1 MVGSSMEEKIE
12 KVKRGIEEFN
22 KPFIGGRFIST
33 GKYMEKVSPIDGKV
47 FTTLEIGDE
56 NEIDLAVKEAKEAL
70 KIWKNFSI
78 EERKEILWN
87 LSALIEK
94 NLEELAILDSI
105 ETGRCISNFINDSI
119 PKAIKALR
127 WFIEAVDKYLGHS
140 YMPNKN
146 TISIITKEPL
156 GVVGCITPWNDPL
169 VVNVWKFAPSLLVG
183 NTVVIKP
190 AEQASLS
197 ILKVAQLT
205 KEAGLP
211 DGVFNV
217 VPGYG
222 EVAGKALAMHEEV
235 RGIFFTGS
243 SEVGKLILQYA
254 GLSNMKKVSIESG
267 GKSPFIVTRNNT
279 SERLKEIA
287 KILADNMFYNAGQIC
302 SAPSRLI
309 IDKKVREE
317 FLEYLVEYSKDYI
330 PSHPLDPK
338 TKVGALV
345 SKEQYERVK
354 GYIHIAL
361 KEGGEDVCKFELP
374 SDLPEGGFYVQP
386 HIFVNLRDDCK
397 CVQEEIFGPVLVV
410 QEFTD
415 IKEAVGKANGTK
427 YGLAGAVFSQDI
439 DEALY
444 IARNVEA
451 GLVHI
456 NTYGK
461 EDNVVP
467 FGGYKQSGIGRDK
480 SFMVFDEHTETKTI
494 WIEHKFYD

>member
-1 MVGSSMEEKIE
+1 MNAGSIEEKIK
-12 KVKRGIEEFN
+12 KVKEKTLEFD
-22 KPFIGGRFIST
+22 KPFIGGKFVST

-47 FTTLEIGDE
+47 FATLEIGDE
-56 NEIDLAVKEAKEAL
+56 NEINLAVKRAKEAS
-70 KIWKNFSI
+70 KVWKSFAV
-78 EERKEILWN
+78 EKRKEILWN
-87 LSALIEK
+87 LSLLIEE

-105 ETGRCISNFINDSI
+105 ETGRCLSNFLRDSI

-183 NTVVIKP
+183 NTVIIKP
-190 AEQASLS
+190 AEQASFS
-197 ILKVAQLT
+197 ILRVAQLT

-222 EVAGKALAMHEEV
+222 NITGKALAIHEEV
-235 RGIFFTGS
+235 NGIFFTGS
-243 SEVGKLILQYA
+243 SKVGKLILQYS

-267 GKSPFIVTRNNT
+267 GKSSFIVTKNNS
-279 SERLKEIA
+279 SERLKEVA

-309 IDKKVREE
+309 IDKSVKEE
-317 FLEYLVEYSKDYI
+317 FLGYLVEYSKDYI
-330 PSHPLDPK
+330 PSYPLDLN

-354 GYIHIAL
+354 NYIHIAQS
-361 KEGGEDVCKFELP
+361 EGGEDICRFELP
-374 SDLPEGGFYVQP
+374 ADLPEKGFYIQP
-386 HIFVNLRDDCK
+386 HIFINLKDDCK

-415 IKEAVGKANGTK
+415 IEDAVSKANNTK

-439 DEALY
+439 NEALY
-444 IARNVEA
+444 VARNIEA

-461 EDNVVP
+461 EDNAVP

-494 WIEHKFYD
+494 WIEHKSYD